1 MQSNCLYSDI
11 SPKVCK
17 INFGLLLMKES
28 ISEIGKEKKNYSQ
41 IEPKFYSLTTGTRIM
56 HVLDSSDK
64 LGHSSNDN

>member
-28 ISEIGKEKKNYSQ
+28 ISEIGKEKKIIHRS
-41 IEPKFYSLTTGTRIM
+41 SLNFIP
-56 HVLDSSDK
+56 
-64 LGHSSNDN
+64 